1 MELLVKYILHKNKT
15 FLSKKYCLNEIVTCR
30 LDSKKWSKSFG
41 GDFDLE
47 NL

>member
-1 MELLVKYILHKNKT
+1 MELLIITINYKIKT